1 MDSDKHRIHTNYLST
16 DAENVNNEVTMRNT
30 MKSQSIT
37 GTGLVSSAM
46 GSGTFQFFVECD
58 EGINL
63 YVDLDSSPSDWMR
76 RCSYELGLP
85 QNLHKRKFKS
95 RPPVEM
101 GANVPPATA
110 QGAFLRNGFDE
121 FYGSQESF
129 YNNCS
134 KSCPPVL
141 PQPSRAME
149 ELSVQ
154 TGASGNGA
162 LCEKKQLGKEGI
174 DESSLT
180 CMPVRESEPRNI
192 EMGNQAAPGI
202 CQQGPEIELAV
213 QNQGRGIKRS
223 LGVHYSHEI
232 WNEMQCTHQPIQNS
246 QDESQRY
253 ISKYNDDYKY
263 KKSPNVKN
271 LRFLKTLA
279 RGPLVQASAVKRR
292 RSTRLV
298 DKSP

>member
-1 MDSDKHRIHTNYLST
+1 
-16 DAENVNNEVTMRNT
+16 
-30 MKSQSIT
+30 
-37 GTGLVSSAM
+37 
-46 GSGTFQFFVECD
+46 
-58 EGINL
+58 
-63 YVDLDSSPSDWMR
+63 
-76 RCSYELGLP
+76 
-85 QNLHKRKFKS
+85 
-95 RPPVEM
+95 
-101 GANVPPATA
+101 
-110 QGAFLRNGFDE
+110 
-121 FYGSQESF
+121 
-129 YNNCS
+129 
-134 KSCPPVL
+134 
-141 PQPSRAME
+141 
-149 ELSVQ
+149 
-154 TGASGNGA
+154 
-162 LCEKKQLGKEGI
+162 
-174 DESSLT
+174 
-180 CMPVRESEPRNI
+180 MPVRESEPRNI

-298 DKSP
+298 DKSPWLRTLGTKHHKKLGSLMFSSTQRDQGNFLKSDYMDQERVLSYILAD